1 MPIHYIAI
9 CWNTVCIWYGSVMQC
24 TVVCRSLNYDLT
36 TPLGLN
42 HTMIFLQSNPTWQKC
57 NSVRVDPNAHPQHIK
72 LLKHLCLHPI
82 PEVLHSRH
90 LEGGVPPG
98 LCGGVGLGVTR
109 RVADYSFWLWGSFIF
124 ANGLTPKPV
133 FENWLKLPLNCYW
146 CIVNEMIPTLLI
158 VNIYKEIKSSIV
170 IVNQISTP
178 SYFWHSLGMQQ
189 V

>member
-1 MPIHYIAI
+1 MQSE
-9 CWNTVCIWYGSVMQC
+9 TVC
-24 TVVCRSLNYDLT
+24 SLNNDTTHHSGLT
-36 TPLGLN
+36 GHTPYFKKLGPHLHN
-42 HTMIFLQSNPTWQKC
+42 AQVLQYKGAHMIYPSTAYQVAKT
-57 NSVRVDPNAHPQHIK
+57 
-72 LLKHLCLHPI
+72 LCLHPI

-158 VNIYKEIKSSIV
+158 VNIDKEIKSSIV